1 MSATAGA
8 PTTRGRS
15 AMPRRDRWW
24 WFLAKALPWF
34 NPDAYERERETLNRP
49 RAQPGRPRHH
59 GGPPRG
65 DADPRQA
72 LTPETLLSLL
82 ITAGVV
88 ISGPFSIR
96 ATWRLWSWWRLDH
109 GRSLLLL
116 AFWLA
121 ALIVTVSGIWVGFLL
136 IRRLL
141 GFDPLDWSPP
151 ITGITTIV
159 VLQVPMI
166 LDGLVQRVAHRKDRP
181 DNIGQGPS

>member
-1 MSATAGA
+1 
-8 PTTRGRS
+8 
-15 AMPRRDRWW
+15 
-24 WFLAKALPWF
+24 
-34 NPDAYERERETLNRP
+34 
-49 RAQPGRPRHH
+49 
-59 GGPPRG
+59 
-65 DADPRQA
+65 
-72 LTPETLLSLL
+72 LTPDTLLSLL

-88 ISGPFSIR
+88 ISGPFAIR
-96 ATWRLWSWWRLDH
+96 ATWRLWSLWRADQ

-116 AFWLA
+116 AFWVA
-121 ALIVTVSGIWVGFLL
+121 ALIVTVSGAWVGFLL

-151 ITGITTIV
+151 ITGMMTII